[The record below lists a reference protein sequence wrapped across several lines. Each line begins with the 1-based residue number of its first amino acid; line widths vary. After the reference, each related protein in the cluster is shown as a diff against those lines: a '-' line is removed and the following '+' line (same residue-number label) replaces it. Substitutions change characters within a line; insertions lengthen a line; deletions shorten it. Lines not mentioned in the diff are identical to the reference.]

1 MLGGG
6 NGYLA
11 VYLTGDGNVEG
22 GPATSVFPNNT
33 MASKTATAASNTVFV
48 SVGRIYSSQGFG

>member
-11 VYLTGDGNVEG
+11 VYLTGEGDVQG
-22 GPATSVFPNNT
+22 GPATTVFPNNT
-33 MASKTATAASNTVFV
+33 MASKTASAASNTVYV
-48 SVGRIYSSQGFG
+48 SVGRIYSTQGSG